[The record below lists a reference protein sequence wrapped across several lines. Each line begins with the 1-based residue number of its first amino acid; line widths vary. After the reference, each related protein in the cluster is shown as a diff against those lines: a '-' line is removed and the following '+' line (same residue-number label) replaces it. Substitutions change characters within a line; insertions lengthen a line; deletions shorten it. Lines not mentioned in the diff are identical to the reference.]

1 MRNRF
6 RICVS
11 VSSLLL
17 ALGLR
22 AQQSD
27 SGSASGEQSQ
37 TNGPLSRA
45 ATVPRLTN
53 FSGTVKDSAGKPQTG
68 LVGITFALF
77 EEQVGGDPLWSEIQN
92 VQLDEQGRYT
102 VLLGATQPT
111 GLPLDLFTTGKARWL
126 GVRPELPTVSELPRI
141 LLVGVAY
148 AMEASDA
155 DTLGGKPA
163 SAFALAGSSSVV
175 KSEGSSVRT
184 QAAQSAN

>member
-1 MRNRF
+1 
-6 RICVS
+6 
-11 VSSLLL
+11 
-17 ALGLR
+17 
-22 AQQSD
+22 
-27 SGSASGEQSQ
+27 
-37 TNGPLSRA
+37 
-45 ATVPRLTN
+45 
-53 FSGTVKDSAGKPQTG
+53 
-68 LVGITFALF
+68 
-77 EEQVGGDPLWSEIQN
+77 
-92 VQLDEQGRYT
+92 

-126 GVRPELPTVSELPRI
+126 GVRPEPPTVSELPRI

-184 QAAQSAN
+184 